1 MNISD
6 GERIANVMESHG
18 HSPIPKE
25 NEADLIVINV
35 CSVRQSAVDRVSGK
49 IKNLRK
55 GNPKAKIILTG
66 CVLKSDRKKFKE
78 KVDEIWDIAD
88 FDLKAKYCSSLSA
101 YVPIM
106 TGCNNFCTYCVVPY
120 TRGKEKSRPA
130 EKILGEIKNL
140 IKKGY
145 KEITLLGQNVNSYA
159 FQNINFPK
167 LLKMVNSLPNDF
179 KIHFLTNH
187 PKDVSDELIKIIAG
201 CQKIAKEIHLPIQS
215 GDNIV
220 LKKMNRNYTVSHY
233 KKLVKKIRGIIPE
246 IKISTDVIVAFPG
259 ETKKQFENTVKLFK
273 EIRFDMAYIAKY
285 SPRSGTTA
293 FYLKDNVLIREKKR
307 RYSILNKVFKKYKPT
322 ERYAE
327 KR

>member
-1 MNISD
+1 MNIND
-6 GERIANVMESHG
+6 GERIANVLESHG

-25 NEADLIVINV
+25 NEADLVVINV

-66 CVLKSDRKKFKE
+66 CVLKNDRKKFKE
-78 KVDEIWDIAD
+78 KVDEIWDIAG
-88 FDLKAKYCSSLSA
+88 FDLKAKHCASLSA

-130 EKILGEIKNL
+130 EEIICEAKILV
-140 IKKGY
+140 KKGC
-145 KEITLLGQNVNSYA
+145 KEITLLGQNVNSYRSG
-159 FQNINFPK
+159 NIDFSK
-167 LLKMVNSLPNDF
+167 LLKKINDLPGNF
-179 KIHFLTNH
+179 QIKFLTSH
-187 PKDVSDELIKIIAG
+187 PKDMSDELINVIAG

-233 KKLVKKIRGIIPE
+233 KKLVKKIRGIVPE

-307 RYSILNKVFKKYKPT
+307 RYNILNEVFKKYKPA
-322 ERYAE
+322 ERYA
-327 KR
+327 KK

>member
-6 GERIANVMESHG
+6 GERIANVLESHG

-25 NEADLIVINV
+25 NEADLVVINV

-55 GNPKAKIILTG
+55 GNPEAKIILTG
-66 CVLKSDRKKFKE
+66 CVLKTDRKKFKE
-78 KVDEIWDIAD
+78 KVDQIWDIAD
-88 FDLKAKYCSSLSA
+88 FDLKAKHCASLSA

-120 TRGKEKSRPA
+120 TRGKEKSRQA

-159 FQNINFPK
+159 FQDINFPK
-167 LLKMVNSLPNDF
+167 LLKMVNSLPDDF
-179 KIHFLTNH
+179 KIRFLTNH
-187 PKDVSDELIKIIAG
+187 PKDVSDELIKTIAG

-215 GDNIV
+215 GDNII

-246 IKISTDVIVAFPG
+246 IKISTDVIVGFPG

-273 EIRFDMAYIAKY
+273 EIRFNMAYIAKY
-285 SPRSGTTA
+285 SPRSGTAA
-293 FYLKDNVLIREKKR
+293 FKLKDNVPIKEKKR
-307 RYSILNKVFKKYKPT
+307 RYSILNDVFKKYKSS
-322 ERYAE
+322 E
-327 KR
+327 KYVKR